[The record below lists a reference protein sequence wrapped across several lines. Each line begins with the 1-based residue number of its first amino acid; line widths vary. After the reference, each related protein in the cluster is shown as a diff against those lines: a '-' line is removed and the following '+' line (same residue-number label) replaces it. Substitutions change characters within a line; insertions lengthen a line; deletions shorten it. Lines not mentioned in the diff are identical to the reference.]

1 MNWKRII
8 SWIAAVL
15 LILVV
20 LTAIGGYFVL
30 RSHSFHRYVLAKIVE
45 KASTSTGGKV
55 EIRTY
60 DFHWSTLT
68 ANAYGLI
75 VHGTEPVG
83 QRPLLQVDKLT
94 VRLKILSVL
103 HQKINPREIMVEH
116 PVVHL
121 LIDKQGRTN
130 IPQPTA
136 PKQQSS
142 SINVFD
148 LAVGHALLSSGEVYY
163 NDLESSLH
171 ADVYDLRTDVTFDY
185 LASRYRGSLSYAGGK
200 LKYGNL
206 APLPHSLQTQFVATR
221 SRFALNPM
229 ILTLGSS
236 RVMLRGEATNYSSP
250 RVDGSYE
257 ILLHTADFSGMS
269 PSARPAGDIALNGG
283 IHYFSAPDRP
293 FLRNVAA
300 DGQLHSDGL
309 TVVSPDG
316 RLELRAVRGRFQL
329 QNGNLIARDVG
340 AALLNGQLAAE
351 LDMRHLDTTPV
362 SRVRAFLRGI
372 SLQAAKDSLRA
383 ASIKQMPLTGTVDG
397 HTDAAWTGS
406 MTNLNA
412 RSDITLRGAVR
423 NASSREQPAV
433 PVNGAFHVNYDGR
446 RSTIVVRQTVLRTPA
461 TSISAQG
468 EISDRSNLSVQVRV
482 SDLRELARLASAL
495 QPAGGKTAPTSAPP
509 TVPAISGSATLNALV
524 QGSIKK
530 PRVSA
535 QLAAQ
540 NLNVS
545 GTQWNALRVSALAT
559 PSQIA
564 LQNGSLVSAN
574 QGQASFGLT
583 VGLRDWSYLPS
594 NPISINLSV
603 RQMPLA
609 PLERVAGL
617 DYPISGNLVADVA
630 VHGSQ
635 LNPIGSGSVRLLNAK
650 AYDEH
655 IQNLSLQFQA
665 AGNTINS
672 TANLKLPAGA
682 ATAKLVYVPKTRA
695 YQLQADVPGITLE
708 KLAAVNAKNLPV
720 NGMLTA
726 SARGAGTLDNPQLA
740 ASVQIPKLEFQ
751 QTTVTQVKAD
761 LNLANHRADATLS
774 SGIAQAS
781 VQARVS
787 TNLAGDYYTEAS
799 VDTTVLPVAALL
811 AVYVPTLPEG
821 LQGQMELHASAKG
834 PLKDKSR
841 MEAHLVIPKLNAE
854 YQSLQIANTVPIR
867 VNYAKSVVALEPGEI
882 RGTDTSLRF
891 RGQVPLQGAGPMTMT
906 AQGNVNLRLLRLFS
920 PDLKSSGIVNVD
932 VRSAG
937 STQHPSVS
945 GQIRL
950 QNVSLTT
957 ITAPLG
963 LSNAN
968 GTLDLANDQVRVSN
982 FTGQV
987 GGGDISAG
995 GTIAYRPQLQFN
1007 LALNAK
1013 SVRLRYPEGLRA
1025 VLDSS
1030 LTLTGSRDG
1039 AAVNGRV
1046 LIDSLSFTKEFDL
1059 AEFMGQ
1065 FTGSTAPPSGENFAD
1080 KVKLEVSV
1088 QSTQQLQAV
1097 SSEVSIEG
1105 QANLRV
1111 IGTASNPVIVGRV
1124 DLTSGEIFF
1133 MKQRYQLERGIINF
1147 TNPDQ
1152 TTPDVN
1158 MAITTTIKQYNLTL
1172 TVVGPIDK
1180 LRTSYV
1186 SDPPLPPVDIINL
1199 IARGQTTEEATPPNL
1214 GANSLLAK
1222 GLASQASSQ
1231 VTKLAG
1237 LSSLQIDPLLGGD
1250 NRNPSARIGLQQRVT
1265 KNFLF
1270 TFSTDVTSAQNEV
1283 IQGEYQLN
1291 KRWSVSA
1298 TRNETGGVAFDGKF
1312 HTVF

>member
-8 SWIAAVL
+8 AWIAGVI

-20 LTAIGGYFVL
+20 VIAIGGYFVL

-45 KASTSTGGKV
+45 KASASTGGKV
-55 EIRTY
+55 EIRNY
-60 DFHWSTLT
+60 DFRWSTLT
-68 ANAYGLI
+68 ADAYGLV
-75 VHGTEPVG
+75 VHGTEPAG

-103 HQKINPREIMVEH
+103 HQKINLREILVEH
-116 PVVHL
+116 PVAHL
-121 LIDKQGRTN
+121 LVDKQGRTN

-148 LAVGHALLSSGEVYY
+148 LAVGHALLNNGEIYY
-163 NDLESSLH
+163 NDRESSLD

-185 LASRYRGSLSYAGGK
+185 LATRYRGSLSYAGGK

-221 SRFALNPM
+221 SRFTLNPM

-236 RVMLRGEATNYSSP
+236 RVMLRGEATNYNSP

-257 ILLHTADFSGMS
+257 ILLHTADFSGIS
-269 PSARPAGDIALNGG
+269 PSARPAGDIALSGG
-283 IHYFSAPDRP
+283 IHYFNAPDRP

-351 LDMRHLDTTPV
+351 LDMQHLDTTPV
-362 SRVRAFLRGI
+362 SRVHVFLRGI
-372 SLQAAKDSLRA
+372 SLQAAKDSLRTP
-383 ASIKQMPLTGTVDG
+383 SIKRMPLTGTVDG
-397 HTDAAWTGS
+397 NTEASWTGS
-406 MTNLNA
+406 MSNLNA

-423 NASSREQPAV
+423 NASSGEQPAV
-433 PVNGAFHVNYDGR
+433 PVNGTIHVNYDGR
-446 RSTIVVRQTVLRTPA
+446 RSTIAVRQTVLRTPA

-468 EISDRSNLSVQVRV
+468 EISNRSNLVVQARV
-482 SDLRELARLASAL
+482 DDLRELARLASAL
-495 QPAGGKTAPTSAPP
+495 RATTAPTSAPP

-524 QGSIKK
+524 QGSMKK
-530 PRVSA
+530 LRVSA

-545 GTQWNALRVSALAT
+545 GTEWNALRVSALAT
-559 PSQIA
+559 PTQIA

-635 LNPIGSGSVRLLNAK
+635 MNPIGSGTVKLLNAK

-665 AGNTINS
+665 AGNTVNS
-672 TANLKLPAGA
+672 TANLKLPAGS
-682 ATAKLVYVPKTRA
+682 ATAKLVYVPKTHA

-720 NGMLTA
+720 NGTLTA

-740 ASVQIPKLEFQ
+740 ASIQIPKLEFQ
-751 QTTVTQVKAD
+751 QTTITQVKAD

-787 TNLAGDYYTEAS
+787 ANLTGDYYTVAS

-867 VNYAKSVVALEPGEI
+867 VNYANSVVALEPGEI

-906 AQGNVNLRLLRLFS
+906 AQGNINLRLLRLFS

-932 VRSAG
+932 MRSAG
-937 STQHPSVS
+937 SPQHPSVA

-1007 LALNAK
+1007 LALNGK

-1030 LTLTGSRDG
+1030 LTLTGSRDA

-1133 MKQRYQLERGIINF
+1133 MKQRYQLVRGIINF

>member
-8 SWIAAVL
+8 TWVAAVS

-20 LTAIGGYFVL
+20 VIAIGGYLVL

-45 KASTSTGGKV
+45 KASASTGGKV

-68 ANAYGLI
+68 ADAYGLI
-75 VHGTEPVG
+75 VHGTEPAG

-103 HQKINPREIMVEH
+103 RQKINLREILVEH
-116 PVVHL
+116 PVAHL
-121 LIDKQGRTN
+121 LVDKQGRTN

-148 LAVGHALLSSGEVYY
+148 LAVGHALLNNGE
-163 NDLESSLH
+163 
-171 ADVYDLRTDVTFDY
+171 
-185 LASRYRGSLSYAGGK
+185 
-200 LKYGNL
+200 
-206 APLPHSLQTQFVATR
+206 
-221 SRFALNPM
+221 
-229 ILTLGSS
+229 
-236 RVMLRGEATNYSSP
+236 
-250 RVDGSYE
+250 
-257 ILLHTADFSGMS
+257 
-269 PSARPAGDIALNGG
+269 
-283 IHYFSAPDRP
+283 IHYFSATDRP

-300 DGQLHSDGL
+300 DGQVHSDGL

-351 LDMRHLDTTPV
+351 LDMQHLDTTPV
-362 SRVRAFLRGI
+362 SRVRAFLHGI

-397 HTDAAWTGS
+397 NTEASWTGS
-406 MTNLNA
+406 MSKLNA
-412 RSDITLRGAVR
+412 RSDITLHGALR
-423 NASSREQPAV
+423 NASSGEQPVV
-433 PVNGAFHVNYDGR
+433 PVNGAIHVNYDGR
-446 RSTIVVRQTVLRTPA
+446 RSTITVRQTVLRTPA

-468 EISDRSNLSVQVRV
+468 EISNRSNLVIQARV

-495 QPAGGKTAPTSAPP
+495 RATTAPTSTPP

-524 QGSIKK
+524 QGSMKK

-545 GTQWNALRVSALAT
+545 GTEWTALRVSALAT
-559 PSQIA
+559 PTQIA

-635 LNPIGSGSVRLLNAK
+635 MNPIGSGSVKLLNAK

-672 TANLKLPAGA
+672 TATLKLPAGS

-695 YQLQADVPGITLE
+695 YELQADVPGIALE

-720 NGMLTA
+720 NGTLTA
-726 SARGAGTLDNPQLA
+726 SARGAGTPDNPQLA

-751 QTTVTQVKAD
+751 QTTVTQIKAD

-781 VQARVS
+781 VQARVN
-787 TNLAGDYYTEAS
+787 TNLTGDYYTVAS

-906 AQGNVNLRLLRLFS
+906 AQGNINLRLLRLFS

-937 STQHPSVS
+937 SAQHPSVA

-968 GTLDLANDQVRVSN
+968 GTFDLAND
-982 FTGQV
+982 
-987 GGGDISAG
+987 
-995 GTIAYRPQLQFN
+995 
-1007 LALNAK
+1007 
-1013 SVRLRYPEGLRA
+1013 E
-1025 VLDSS
+1025 VL
-1030 LTLTGSRDG
+1030 
-1039 AAVNGRV
+1039 
-1046 LIDSLSFTKEFDL
+1046 
-1059 AEFMGQ
+1059 
-1065 FTGSTAPPSGENFAD
+1065 
-1080 KVKLEVSV
+1080 
-1088 QSTQQLQAV
+1088 
-1097 SSEVSIEG
+1097 
-1105 QANLRV
+1105 
-1111 IGTASNPVIVGRV
+1111 
-1124 DLTSGEIFF
+1124 
-1133 MKQRYQLERGIINF
+1133 
-1147 TNPDQ
+1147 
-1152 TTPDVN
+1152 
-1158 MAITTTIKQYNLTL
+1158 
-1172 TVVGPIDK
+1172 
-1180 LRTSYV
+1180 
-1186 SDPPLPPVDIINL
+1186 
-1199 IARGQTTEEATPPNL
+1199 
-1214 GANSLLAK
+1214 
-1222 GLASQASSQ
+1222 
-1231 VTKLAG
+1231 
-1237 LSSLQIDPLLGGD
+1237 
-1250 NRNPSARIGLQQRVT
+1250 
-1265 KNFLF
+1265 
-1270 TFSTDVTSAQNEV
+1270 
-1283 IQGEYQLN
+1283 
-1291 KRWSVSA
+1291 
-1298 TRNETGGVAFDGKF
+1298 
-1312 HTVF
+1312 

>member
-8 SWIAAVL
+8 GWIAAVI

-20 LTAIGGYFVL
+20 VIAIGGYFVL

-45 KASTSTGGKV
+45 KASASTGGKV
-55 EIRTY
+55 EIRSF
-60 DFHWSTLT
+60 DFRWSTLT
-68 ANAYGLI
+68 ADAYGL
-75 VHGTEPVG
+75 VGHGTEPAG

-103 HQKINPREIMVEH
+103 HQKINLREILVEH
-116 PVVHL
+116 PVAHL
-121 LIDKQGRTN
+121 LVDKQGRTN

-148 LAVGHALLSSGEVYY
+148 LAVGHALLNNGEIYY
-163 NDLESSLH
+163 NDRESSLD

-185 LASRYRGSLSYAGGK
+185 LATRYRGSLSYAGGK

-221 SRFALNPM
+221 SRFTLNPM

-236 RVMLRGEATNYSSP
+236 RVMLRGEATNYGSP

-269 PSARPAGDIALNGG
+269 PSARPAGDISLNGG

-293 FLRNVAA
+293 VLRNVSA

-316 RLELRAVRGRFQL
+316 RLELRAVQGRFQL

-351 LDMRHLDTTPV
+351 LDMQHLDTTPA

-372 SLQAAKDSLRA
+372 SLQAVKDSLRT

-397 HTDAAWTGS
+397 TTEASWTGS
-406 MTNLNA
+406 MSNLNA

-423 NASSREQPAV
+423 NAASGGEQPAV
-433 PVNGAFHVNYDGR
+433 PVNGAIHVNYDGN
-446 RSTIVVRQTVLRTPA
+446 RSEITVRQTVLRMPS

-468 EISDRSNLSVQVRV
+468 EISNRSNLVVQAKV

-495 QPAGGKTAPTSAPP
+495 GTTTTAPTFAPP

-524 QGSIKK
+524 QGSMKN
-530 PRVSA
+530 PHVSA

-545 GTQWNALRVSALAT
+545 GTQWNALRVSAVAT

-583 VGLRDWSYLPS
+583 VGLRNWSYLPS

-635 LNPIGSGSVRLLNAK
+635 TNPIGSGSVKLLNAK

-665 AGNTINS
+665 AGNTVNS
-672 TANLKLPAGA
+672 TANVKLPAGS
-682 ATAKLVYVPKTRA
+682 ATAKVVYLPKTRA

-720 NGMLTA
+720 NGTLTA
-726 SARGAGTLDNPQLA
+726 SARGAGSLDNPQLT

-787 TNLAGDYYTEAS
+787 TNLTGDYYTVAS

-841 MEAHLVIPKLNAE
+841 MEAHLVIPQLNAE

-891 RGQVPLQGAGPMTMT
+891 RGQVPLQGAGAMTMT
-906 AQGNVNLRLLRLFS
+906 AQGNINLRLLRLFS

-937 STQHPSVS
+937 STQHPSVA

-1007 LALNAK
+1007 LALNGK

-1030 LTLTGSRDG
+1030 LTLTGSRDA

-1270 TFSTDVTSAQNEV
+1270 TFSTDVTAAQNEV
-1283 IQGEYQLN
+1283 IQGEYQIN

>member
-8 SWIAAVL
+8 AWIAAVI

-20 LTAIGGYFVL
+20 VIAIGGYFVL

-45 KASTSTGGKV
+45 KASASTGGNV
-55 EIRTY
+55 EIRSY
-60 DFHWSTLT
+60 DFRWSNLT
-68 ANAYGLI
+68 ADAYGLI
-75 VHGTEPVG
+75 IHGTEPAG

-103 HQKINPREIMVEH
+103 HQKISLREIRVEH
-116 PVVHL
+116 PVAHL

-148 LAVGHALLSSGEVYY
+148 LAVGHALLNNGEIYY
-163 NDLESSLH
+163 NDRESSLD

-185 LASRYRGSLSYAGGK
+185 LATRYRGSLSYAGGK
-200 LKYGNL
+200 LKHGTL

-221 SRFALNPM
+221 SRFTLNPM

-269 PSARPAGDIALNGG
+269 PSAKPSGDIALNGG
-283 IHYFSAPDRP
+283 IHYFSATDRP

-300 DGQLHSDGL
+300 DGQVHSDGL

-351 LDMRHLDTTPV
+351 LDMQHLDTTPV
-362 SRVRAFLRGI
+362 SRVRAFLHGI

-397 HTDAAWTGS
+397 NTEASWTGS
-406 MTNLNA
+406 MSNLNA
-412 RSDITLRGAVR
+412 RSDITLHGALR
-423 NASSREQPAV
+423 NASSGEQPVV
-433 PVNGAFHVNYDGR
+433 PVNGAIHVNYDGR
-446 RSTIVVRQTVLRTPA
+446 RSTITVRQTVLRTPA

-468 EISDRSNLSVQVRV
+468 EISNRSNLVIQARV

-495 QPAGGKTAPTSAPP
+495 RATTAPTSAPP

-524 QGSIKK
+524 QGSMKK

-545 GTQWNALRVSALAT
+545 GTEWTALRVSALAT
-559 PSQIA
+559 PTQIA

-635 LNPIGSGSVRLLNAK
+635 LNPTGSGSVKLLNAK

-665 AGNTINS
+665 AGNTIKS
-672 TANLKLPAGA
+672 TANLKLPAGS

-720 NGMLTA
+720 NGTLTA
-726 SARGAGTLDNPQLA
+726 SARGVGTLDNPQLA

-751 QTTVTQVKAD
+751 QTTVTQIKVD
-761 LNLANHRADATLS
+761 LSLANHRADATLS

-787 TNLAGDYYTEAS
+787 TNLTGDYYTVAS

-891 RGQVPLQGAGPMTMT
+891 RGQVPLQGSGPMTMT
-906 AQGNVNLRLLRLFS
+906 AQGNINLRLLRLFS

-937 STQHPSVS
+937 SAQHPSVA

-950 QNVSLTT
+950 QDVSLTT

-1030 LTLTGSRDG
+1030 LTLTGSRDA

>member
-8 SWIAAVL
+8 AWIAGVI
-15 LILVV
+15 LILGVV
-20 LTAIGGYFVL
+20 IAIGGYFVL

-45 KASTSTGGKV
+45 KASASTGGKV
-55 EIRTY
+55 EIRNY
-60 DFHWSTLT
+60 DFRWSTLT
-68 ANAYGLI
+68 ADAYGLV
-75 VHGTEPVG
+75 VHGTEPAG

-103 HQKINPREIMVEH
+103 HQKINLREILVEH
-116 PVVHL
+116 PVAHL
-121 LIDKQGRTN
+121 LVDKQGRTN

-148 LAVGHALLSSGEVYY
+148 LAVGHALLNNGEIYY
-163 NDLESSLH
+163 NDRESYLD

-185 LASRYRGSLSYAGGK
+185 LATRYRGSLSYAGGK

-221 SRFALNPM
+221 SRFTLNPM

-236 RVMLRGEATNYSSP
+236 RVMLRGDATNYNSP

-257 ILLHTADFSGMS
+257 ILLHTADFSGIS

-351 LDMRHLDTTPV
+351 LDMQHLDTTPV
-362 SRVRAFLRGI
+362 SRVHAFLRGI
-372 SLQAAKDSLRA
+372 SLQAAKDSLRTP
-383 ASIKQMPLTGTVDG
+383 SIKRMPLTGTVDG
-397 HTDAAWTGS
+397 NTEASWTGRMS
-406 MTNLNA
+406 NLNA
-412 RSDITLRGAVR
+412 RSDITLRGVVR
-423 NASSREQPAV
+423 NASSGEQPAV
-433 PVNGAFHVNYDGR
+433 PVNGTIHVNYDGR
-446 RSTIVVRQTVLRTPA
+446 RSTIAVRQTVLRTPA

-468 EISDRSNLSVQVRV
+468 EISNRSNLVVQARV
-482 SDLRELARLASAL
+482 DDLRELARLASAL
-495 QPAGGKTAPTSAPP
+495 RATTAPTSAPP

-524 QGSIKK
+524 QGSMKK

-559 PSQIA
+559 PTQIA

-617 DYPISGNLVADVA
+617 EYPISGNLVADVA

-635 LNPIGSGSVRLLNAK
+635 MNPIGSGTVKLLNAK

-665 AGNTINS
+665 AGNTVNS
-672 TANLKLPAGA
+672 TANLKLAAGS
-682 ATAKLVYVPKTRA
+682 ATAKLVYVPKTHA

-720 NGMLTA
+720 NGTLTA

-740 ASVQIPKLEFQ
+740 ASIQIPKLEFQ
-751 QTTVTQVKAD
+751 QTTITQVKAD

-781 VQARVS
+781 VQVRVS
-787 TNLAGDYYTEAS
+787 ANLTGDYYTVAS

-821 LQGQMELHASAKG
+821 LQGQMELHGSAKG

-867 VNYAKSVVALEPGEI
+867 VNYANSVVALEPGEI

-891 RGQVPLQGAGPMTMT
+891 RGQIPLEGAGPMTMT
-906 AQGNVNLRLLRLFS
+906 AQGNINLRLLRLFS

-932 VRSAG
+932 MRSAG
-937 STQHPSVS
+937 SPQHPSVA

-1007 LALNAK
+1007 LALNGK

-1030 LTLTGSRDG
+1030 LTLTGSRDA

-1172 TVVGPIDK
+1172 TVVGTIDK

>member
-8 SWIAAVL
+8 AWIAAVI

-20 LTAIGGYFVL
+20 VIAIGGYFVL

-45 KASTSTGGKV
+45 KASASTGGNV
-55 EIRTY
+55 EIRSY
-60 DFHWSTLT
+60 DFRWSNLT

-75 VHGTEPVG
+75 IHGTEPAG

-103 HQKINPREIMVEH
+103 HQKISLREIRVEH
-116 PVVHL
+116 PVAHL

-130 IPQPTA
+130 IPQPSA

-148 LAVGHALLSSGEVYY
+148 LAVGHALLNNGEIYY
-163 NDLESSLH
+163 NDRESSLD

-185 LASRYRGSLSYAGGK
+185 LATRYRGSLSYAGGK

-221 SRFALNPM
+221 SRFTLNPM

-236 RVMLRGEATNYSSP
+236 RVMLRGEATNYNSP

-269 PSARPAGDIALNGG
+269 PSAKPSGDIALNGV
-283 IHYFSAPDRP
+283 IHYFSATDRP
-293 FLRNVAA
+293 FLRN
-300 DGQLHSDGL
+300 
-309 TVVSPDG
+309 
-316 RLELRAVRGRFQL
+316 
-329 QNGNLIARDVG
+329 
-340 AALLNGQLAAE
+340 
-351 LDMRHLDTTPV
+351 
-362 SRVRAFLRGI
+362 
-372 SLQAAKDSLRA
+372 
-383 ASIKQMPLTGTVDG
+383 
-397 HTDAAWTGS
+397 
-406 MTNLNA
+406 
-412 RSDITLRGAVR
+412 
-423 NASSREQPAV
+423 ASSGEQPVV
-433 PVNGAFHVNYDGR
+433 PVNGAIHLNYDGG
-446 RSTIVVRQTVLRTPA
+446 RSTITVRQTVLRTPA

-468 EISDRSNLSVQVRV
+468 EISNRSNLVIQARV

-495 QPAGGKTAPTSAPP
+495 RATTAPTSAPP

-524 QGSIKK
+524 QGSMKK

-545 GTQWNALRVSALAT
+545 GTEWTALRVSALAT
-559 PSQIA
+559 PTQIA

-635 LNPIGSGSVRLLNAK
+635 MNPIGSGSVKLLNAK

-672 TANLKLPAGA
+672 TANLKLPAGS
-682 ATAKLVYVPKTRA
+682 ATAKLVYVPKGRA

-708 KLAAVNAKNLPV
+708 KLAAVNAKNLPI
-720 NGMLTA
+720 NGTLTA

-751 QTTVTQVKAD
+751 QTTVTQIKAD

-787 TNLAGDYYTEAS
+787 TNLTGDYYTVAS

-841 MEAHLVIPKLNAE
+841 MEARLVIPKLNAE

-906 AQGNVNLRLLRLFS
+906 AQGNINLRLLRLFS

-937 STQHPSVS
+937 STQHPSVA

-1030 LTLTGSRDG
+1030 LTLTGSRDA

-1065 FTGSTAPPSGENFAD
+1065 FTGSTAPPSGENFAH
-1080 KVKLEVSV
+1080 KLCFRS
-1088 QSTQQLQAV
+1088 
-1097 SSEVSIEG
+1097 
-1105 QANLRV
+1105 
-1111 IGTASNPVIVGRV
+1111 
-1124 DLTSGEIFF
+1124 
-1133 MKQRYQLERGIINF
+1133 
-1147 TNPDQ
+1147 
-1152 TTPDVN
+1152 
-1158 MAITTTIKQYNLTL
+1158 
-1172 TVVGPIDK
+1172 
-1180 LRTSYV
+1180 
-1186 SDPPLPPVDIINL
+1186 
-1199 IARGQTTEEATPPNL
+1199 
-1214 GANSLLAK
+1214 
-1222 GLASQASSQ
+1222 ASSTGRHDQ
-1231 VTKLAG
+1231 SHRARTDYRRGYPTEFGGQFSAG
-1237 LSSLQIDPLLGGD
+1237 QRLS
-1250 NRNPSARIGLQQRVT
+1250 
-1265 KNFLF
+1265 
-1270 TFSTDVTSAQNEV
+1270 
-1283 IQGEYQLN
+1283 
-1291 KRWSVSA
+1291 
-1298 TRNETGGVAFDGKF
+1298 
-1312 HTVF
+1312 

>member
-8 SWIAAVL
+8 AWIAAV
-15 LILVV
+15 ILVLV
-20 LTAIGGYFVL
+20 VVIAIGGYFVL

-45 KASTSTGGKV
+45 KASASTGGNV
-55 EIRTY
+55 EIRSY
-60 DFHWSTLT
+60 DFRWSNLT
-68 ANAYGLI
+68 ADAYGLI
-75 VHGTEPVG
+75 IHGTEPAG

-103 HQKINPREIMVEH
+103 HQKISLREIRVEH
-116 PVVHL
+116 PVAHL

-148 LAVGHALLSSGEVYY
+148 LAVGHALLNNGEIYY
-163 NDLESSLH
+163 NDRESSLD

-185 LASRYRGSLSYAGGK
+185 LATRYRGSLSYAGGK
-200 LKYGNL
+200 LKYGTL

-221 SRFALNPM
+221 SRFTLNPM

-257 ILLHTADFSGMS
+257 ILLHMADFSGMS
-269 PSARPAGDIALNGG
+269 PSAKPSGDIALNGG
-283 IHYFSAPDRP
+283 IHYFSATDRP

-300 DGQLHSDGL
+300 DGQVHSDGL

-351 LDMRHLDTTPV
+351 LDMQHLDTTPV
-362 SRVRAFLRGI
+362 SRVRAFLHGI

-397 HTDAAWTGS
+397 NTEASWTGS
-406 MTNLNA
+406 MSKLNA
-412 RSDITLRGAVR
+412 RSDITLHGALR
-423 NASSREQPAV
+423 NASSGEQPVV
-433 PVNGAFHVNYDGR
+433 PVNGAIHVNYDGR
-446 RSTIVVRQTVLRTPA
+446 RSTITVRQTVLRTPA

-468 EISDRSNLSVQVRV
+468 EISNRSNLVIQARV

-495 QPAGGKTAPTSAPP
+495 RATTAPTSAPP

-524 QGSIKK
+524 QGSMKK

-545 GTQWNALRVSALAT
+545 GTEWTALRVSALAT
-559 PSQIA
+559 PTQIA

-635 LNPIGSGSVRLLNAK
+635 LNPTGSGSMKLLNAK

-672 TANLKLPAGA
+672 TANLKLPAGS

-720 NGMLTA
+720 NGTLTA

-751 QTTVTQVKAD
+751 QTTVTQIKAD

-787 TNLAGDYYTEAS
+787 TNLTGDYYTVAS

-811 AVYVPTLPEG
+811 AVYVPSLPEG

-891 RGQVPLQGAGPMTMT
+891 RGQVPLQGSGPMTMT
-906 AQGNVNLRLLRLFS
+906 AQGNINLRLLRLFS

-937 STQHPSVS
+937 SAQHPSVA

-950 QNVSLTT
+950 QDVSLTT

-1030 LTLTGSRDG
+1030 LTLTGSRDA

>member
-8 SWIAAVL
+8 GWIAVGIVGLIVVVAV
-15 LILVV
+15 
-20 LTAIGGYFVL
+20 GGYFVL

-45 KASTSTGGKV
+45 KVSASTGGKV
-55 EIRTY
+55 EIGNY

-68 ANAYGLI
+68 ADAYNLI
-75 VHGTEPVG
+75 VHGTEPAN
-83 QRPLLQVDKLT
+83 QRPLFQADKLT
-94 VRLKILSVL
+94 LRLKILSVL
-103 HQKINPREIMVEH
+103 HEKINLREILIEH
-116 PVVHL
+116 PVAHL
-121 LIDKQGRTN
+121 LIDAQGRTN

-136 PKQQSS
+136 PKQESS

-148 LAVGHALLSSGEVYY
+148 LAVGHALLNNGEIYY
-163 NDLESSLH
+163 NDSKSSLD
-171 ADVYDLRTDVTFDY
+171 ADVYDLHTDIAFES
-185 LASRYRGSLSYAGGK
+185 LASRYRGSLSYGSGK
-200 LKYGNL
+200 LKYGDL
-206 APLPHSLQTQFVATR
+206 APLPHTLQTQFIATR
-221 SRFALNPM
+221 SRFSLNPM

-236 RVMLRGEATNYSSP
+236 RVTLRSEVTNYDNP
-250 RVDGSYE
+250 RMDGSYE
-257 ILLHTADFSGMS
+257 VLLHTADFAGMS
-269 PSARPAGDIALNGG
+269 PSAKAAGDVALNGG
-283 IHYFSAPDRP
+283 IHYFSAPNLP
-293 FLRNVAA
+293 FLRSIAV
-300 DGQLHSDGL
+300 DGQLRSDGL
-309 TVVSPDG
+309 TLVSPDA
-316 RLELRAVRGRFQL
+316 RLEVRAIRGKFQL
-329 QNGNLIARDVG
+329 QNGNLVARDIG

-351 LDMRHLDTTPV
+351 LDMQHLDTTPA
-362 SRVRAFLRGI
+362 SRVRAFLRGV
-372 SLQAAKDSLRA
+372 SLQAAKESVRT

-397 HTDAAWTGS
+397 NTEASWTGS
-406 MTNLNA
+406 ISNLNA
-412 RSDITLRGAVR
+412 RSDITLRCAVR
-423 NASSREQPAV
+423 NTSAGTQAV
-433 PVNGAFHVNYDGR
+433 PLNGAIHVNYDGR
-446 RSTIVVRQTVLRTPA
+446 RSLITLRDTILRTPA
-461 TSISAQG
+461 TTVTAQG
-468 EISDRSNLSVQVRV
+468 EVSDRSNLAIQAKA
-482 SDLRELARLASAL
+482 SDLRELAKLASAL
-495 QPAGGKTAPTSAPP
+495 RTTSGNTAAPSQASLP
-509 TVPAISGSATLNALV
+509 PVSGSATLNALV
-524 QGSIKK
+524 QGSMKK

-540 NLNVS
+540 NLAAS
-545 GTQWNALRVSALAT
+545 GTQWSALRASLLAT

-564 LQNGSLVSAN
+564 IQNGSLVSAN
-574 QGQASFGLT
+574 QGQATFGVM
-583 VGLRDWSYLPS
+583 VGLRNWSYVAS

-609 PLERVAGL
+609 PLERIAGL
-617 DYPISGNLVADVA
+617 DYPISGNLVADVI

-635 LNPIGSGSVRLLNAK
+635 LNPIGSGSVKLLNAK

-655 IQNLSLQFQA
+655 IQNLSLEFQA
-665 AGNTINS
+665 AGNTVNS
-672 TANLKLPAGA
+672 TANVKLPAGSA
-682 ATAKLVYVPKTRA
+682 VAKLTYLPKTRA
-695 YQLQADVPGITLE
+695 YQFQADVPGVTLE
-708 KLAAVNAKNLPV
+708 KLAAVEAKNLPV
-720 NGMLTA
+720 NGKLTA
-726 SARGAGTLDNPQLA
+726 MARGAGTLDNPQLT
-740 ASVQIPKLEFQ
+740 ASVQIPKLDFQ
-751 QTTVTQVKAD
+751 QTTITQIKAD
-761 LNLANHRADATLS
+761 MNLANHHADATLS

-787 TNLAGDYYTEAS
+787 ANLTDDYYTTAS

-811 AVYVPTLPEG
+811 AVYVPSLPEG
-821 LQGQMELHASAKG
+821 LQGQMELHATAKG

-867 VNYAKSVVALEPGEI
+867 VNYAKSIVGLEPGEI

-891 RGQVPLQGAGPMTMT
+891 RGQVPLEGTAPMTMT
-906 AQGNVNLRLLRLFS
+906 ANGNINLRLLRLFS

-932 VRSAG
+932 VRGAG
-937 STQHPSVS
+937 SPQNPSVA

-950 QNVSLTT
+950 QNASIAT

-968 GTLDLANDQVRVSN
+968 GILDIGNDQVRISN

-1007 LALNAK
+1007 LALNGK
-1013 SVRLRYPEGLRA
+1013 SVRLRYPEGLRT

-1030 LTLTGSRDG
+1030 LTLTGTRD
-1039 AAVNGRV
+1039 AATVNGRV
-1046 LIDSLSFTKEFDL
+1046 LIDSLSFTSEFDL
-1059 AEFMGQ
+1059 ADFMGQ
-1065 FTGSTAPPSGENFAD
+1065 FTGSTAPPSGESFAD
-1080 KVKLEVSV
+1080 HVKLDVTV

-1111 IGTASNPVIVGRV
+1111 IGTASNPVIVGRA

-1172 TVVGPIDK
+1172 TVVGPIEK

-1214 GANSLLAK
+1214 GANSLIAK
-1222 GLASQASSQ
+1222 GVASQASSQ
-1231 VTKLAG
+1231 VSKLAG
-1237 LSSLQIDPLLGGD
+1237 LSSLQIDPLLGGE
-1250 NRNPSARIGLQQRVT
+1250 NRNPSARVGIQQRVT

-1283 IQGEYQLN
+1283 VQGEYQIN

>member
-1 MNWKRII
+1 MNWKRIVG
-8 SWIAAVL
+8 WIAVAIVGLIVVVAV
-15 LILVV
+15 
-20 LTAIGGYFVL
+20 GGYFIL

-45 KASTSTGGKV
+45 KASASTGGKV
-55 EIRTY
+55 EIGNY

-68 ANAYGLI
+68 ADAYNLI
-75 VHGTEPVG
+75 VHGTEPAN
-83 QRPLLQVDKLT
+83 QRPLFQADKLT
-94 VRLKILSVL
+94 LRLKILSVL
-103 HQKINPREIMVEH
+103 HEKINLREILIEH
-116 PVVHL
+116 PVAHL
-121 LIDKQGRTN
+121 LIDAQGRTN

-136 PKQQSS
+136 PKQESS

-148 LAVGHALLSSGEVYY
+148 LAVGHALLNNGEIYY
-163 NDLESSLH
+163 NDRKSSLD
-171 ADVYDLRTDVTFDY
+171 ADIYDLHTDIAFES
-185 LASRYRGSLSYAGGK
+185 LASRYRGSLSYGSGK
-200 LKYGNL
+200 LKYGDL
-206 APLPHSLQTQFVATR
+206 APLPHTLQTQFIATR
-221 SRFALNPM
+221 SRFSLNPM

-236 RVMLRGEATNYSSP
+236 RVTLRSEVTNYDNP
-250 RVDGSYE
+250 RMDGSYE
-257 ILLHTADFSGMS
+257 VLLHTADFAGMS
-269 PSARPAGDIALNGG
+269 PSAKAAGDVALNGG
-283 IHYFSAPDRP
+283 IHYFSAPNLP
-293 FLRNVAA
+293 FLRSIAV
-300 DGQLHSDGL
+300 DGQLRSDGL
-309 TVVSPDG
+309 TLVSPDA
-316 RLELRAVRGRFQL
+316 RLEVRAIRGKLQL
-329 QNGNLIARDVG
+329 QNGNLVARDIG

-351 LDMRHLDTTPV
+351 LDMQHLDTTPA
-362 SRVRAFLRGI
+362 SRVRAVLRGV
-372 SLQAAKDSLRA
+372 SLQAAKESVRT

-397 HTDAAWTGS
+397 NTEASWTGS
-406 MTNLNA
+406 IGNLKA
-412 RSDITLRGAVR
+412 RSDITLRCAVQ
-423 NASSREQPAV
+423 NTSAGTQAV
-433 PVNGAFHVNYDGR
+433 PLNGAIHVNYDGR
-446 RSTIVVRQTVLRTPA
+446 RSLITLRDTILRTPA
-461 TSISAQG
+461 TSVTAQG
-468 EISDRSNLSVQVRV
+468 EISDRSNLTIQAKA
-482 SDLRELARLASAL
+482 SDLRELAKLASAL
-495 QPAGGKTAPTSAPP
+495 RTTSGNTAAPSQASLP
-509 TVPAISGSATLNALV
+509 VSGSATLNALV
-524 QGSIKK
+524 QGSMKK

-540 NLNVS
+540 NLAAS
-545 GTQWNALRVSALAT
+545 GTQWSALRASLFAT

-564 LQNGSLVSAN
+564 IQNGSLVSAN
-574 QGQASFGLT
+574 QGQATFGVM
-583 VGLRDWSYLPS
+583 VGLRNWSYVAS

-609 PLERVAGL
+609 PLERIAGL
-617 DYPISGNLVADVA
+617 DYPISGNLVADVT

-635 LNPIGSGSVRLLNAK
+635 LNPTGSGSLKLLKGK
-650 AYDEH
+650 AYDEP
-655 IQNLSLQFQA
+655 IQNLALQFQA
-665 AGNTINS
+665 TGNTVNT
-672 TANLKLPAGA
+672 TANLQVPAGSA
-682 ATAKLVYVPKTRA
+682 VAKLTYLPKTRA
-695 YQLQADVPGITLE
+695 YQLQADVPGVTLE
-708 KLAAVNAKNLPV
+708 KLAAVEAKNLPV
-720 NGMLTA
+720 NGKLTA
-726 SARGAGTLDNPQLA
+726 TARGAGTLDNPQLT
-740 ASVQIPKLEFQ
+740 ASVQIPKLDFQ
-751 QTTVTQVKAD
+751 QTTITQIKAD
-761 LNLANHRADATLS
+761 MNLANHHADATLS
-774 SGIAQAS
+774 SGLAQAS

-787 TNLAGDYYTEAS
+787 ANLTDDYYTTAS

-811 AVYVPTLPEG
+811 AVYVPSLPEG
-821 LQGQMELHASAKG
+821 LQGQMELHATAKG

-854 YQSLQIANTVPIR
+854 YQSLHIANTVPIR

-882 RGTDTSLRF
+882 RGTETSLRF
-891 RGQVPLQGAGPMTMT
+891 RGQVPLQGTAPMTMT
-906 AQGNVNLRLLRLFS
+906 ANGNINLRLLRLFS

-932 VRSAG
+932 VRGAG
-937 STQHPSVS
+937 SPQNPSVA

-950 QNVSLTT
+950 QNASIAT

-968 GTLDLANDQVRVSN
+968 GILDIGNDQVRISN

-1007 LALNAK
+1007 LALNGK
-1013 SVRLRYPEGLRA
+1013 SVRLRYPEGLRM

-1030 LTLTGSRDG
+1030 LTLTGTRD
-1039 AAVNGRV
+1039 AATVNGRV
-1046 LIDSLSFTKEFDL
+1046 LIDSLSFTSEFDL
-1059 AEFMGQ
+1059 ADFMGQ
-1065 FTGSTAPPSGENFAD
+1065 FTGSTAPPSGESFAD
-1080 KVKLEVSV
+1080 HVKLDVAV

-1111 IGTASNPVIVGRV
+1111 IGTGSNPVIVGRA

-1158 MAITTTIKQYNLTL
+1158 MSITTTIKQYNLTL
-1172 TVVGPIDK
+1172 TVVGPIEK

-1199 IARGQTTEEATPPNL
+1199 IARGQTTEESTPANL
-1214 GANSLLAK
+1214 GANSLIAK
-1222 GLASQASSQ
+1222 GVASQASSQ

-1237 LSSLQIDPLLGGD
+1237 LSSLQIDPLLGGE
-1250 NRNPSARIGLQQRVT
+1250 NRNPSARVGIQQRVT

-1283 IQGEYQLN
+1283 VQGEYQIN

>member
-8 SWIAAVL
+8 AWIAAV
-15 LILVV
+15 ILVLV
-20 LTAIGGYFVL
+20 VVIAIGGYFVL

-45 KASTSTGGKV
+45 KASASTGGNV
-55 EIRTY
+55 EIRSY
-60 DFHWSTLT
+60 DFRWSNLT
-68 ANAYGLI
+68 ADAYGLI
-75 VHGTEPVG
+75 IHGTEPAG

-103 HQKINPREIMVEH
+103 HQKISLREIRVEH
-116 PVVHL
+116 PVAHL

-148 LAVGHALLSSGEVYY
+148 LAVGHALLNNGEIYY
-163 NDLESSLH
+163 NDRESSLD
-171 ADVYDLRTDVTFDY
+171 ADGYDLRTDVTFDY
-185 LASRYRGSLSYAGGK
+185 LATRYRGSLSYAGGK
-200 LKYGNL
+200 LKYGTL

-221 SRFALNPM
+221 SRFTLNPM

-257 ILLHTADFSGMS
+257 ILLHMADFSGMS
-269 PSARPAGDIALNGG
+269 PSAKPSGDIALNGG
-283 IHYFSAPDRP
+283 IHYFSATDRP

-300 DGQLHSDGL
+300 DGQVHSDGL

-351 LDMRHLDTTPV
+351 LDMQHLDTTPV
-362 SRVRAFLRGI
+362 SRVRAFLHGI

-397 HTDAAWTGS
+397 NTEASWTGS
-406 MTNLNA
+406 MSNLNA
-412 RSDITLRGAVR
+412 RSDITLHGALR
-423 NASSREQPAV
+423 NASSGEQPVV
-433 PVNGAFHVNYDGR
+433 PVNGAIHVNYDGR
-446 RSTIVVRQTVLRTPA
+446 RSTITVRQTVLRTPA

-468 EISDRSNLSVQVRV
+468 EISNRSNLVIQARV

-495 QPAGGKTAPTSAPP
+495 RATTAPTSAPP

-524 QGSIKK
+524 QGSMKK

-545 GTQWNALRVSALAT
+545 GTEWTALRVSALAT
-559 PSQIA
+559 PTQIA

-635 LNPIGSGSVRLLNAK
+635 LNPTGSGSMKLLNAK

-672 TANLKLPAGA
+672 TANLKLPAGS

-720 NGMLTA
+720 NGTLTA

-787 TNLAGDYYTEAS
+787 TNLTGDYYTVAS

-811 AVYVPTLPEG
+811 AVYVPSLPEG

-891 RGQVPLQGAGPMTMT
+891 RGQVPLQGSGPMTMT
-906 AQGNVNLRLLRLFS
+906 AQGNINLRLLRLFS

-937 STQHPSVS
+937 SAQHPSVA

-950 QNVSLTT
+950 QDVSLTT

-1030 LTLTGSRDG
+1030 LTLTGSRDA

>member
-1 MNWKRII
+1 
-8 SWIAAVL
+8 
-15 LILVV
+15 
-20 LTAIGGYFVL
+20 
-30 RSHSFHRYVLAKIVE
+30 
-45 KASTSTGGKV
+45 
-55 EIRTY
+55 
-60 DFHWSTLT
+60 
-68 ANAYGLI
+68 
-75 VHGTEPVG
+75 
-83 QRPLLQVDKLT
+83 
-94 VRLKILSVL
+94 
-103 HQKINPREIMVEH
+103 
-116 PVVHL
+116 
-121 LIDKQGRTN
+121 
-130 IPQPTA
+130 
-136 PKQQSS
+136 
-142 SINVFD
+142 
-148 LAVGHALLSSGEVYY
+148 
-163 NDLESSLH
+163 
-171 ADVYDLRTDVTFDY
+171 
-185 LASRYRGSLSYAGGK
+185 
-200 LKYGNL
+200 
-206 APLPHSLQTQFVATR
+206 
-221 SRFALNPM
+221 
-229 ILTLGSS
+229 
-236 RVMLRGEATNYSSP
+236 
-250 RVDGSYE
+250 
-257 ILLHTADFSGMS
+257 
-269 PSARPAGDIALNGG
+269 
-283 IHYFSAPDRP
+283 
-293 FLRNVAA
+293 
-300 DGQLHSDGL
+300 
-309 TVVSPDG
+309 
-316 RLELRAVRGRFQL
+316 
-329 QNGNLIARDVG
+329 
-340 AALLNGQLAAE
+340 
-351 LDMRHLDTTPV
+351 
-362 SRVRAFLRGI
+362 
-372 SLQAAKDSLRA
+372 
-383 ASIKQMPLTGTVDG
+383 
-397 HTDAAWTGS
+397 
-406 MTNLNA
+406 
-412 RSDITLRGAVR
+412 
-423 NASSREQPAV
+423 
-433 PVNGAFHVNYDGR
+433 
-446 RSTIVVRQTVLRTPA
+446 
-461 TSISAQG
+461 
-468 EISDRSNLSVQVRV
+468 
-482 SDLRELARLASAL
+482 
-495 QPAGGKTAPTSAPP
+495 
-509 TVPAISGSATLNALV
+509 
-524 QGSIKK
+524 
-530 PRVSA
+530 
-535 QLAAQ
+535 
-540 NLNVS
+540 
-545 GTQWNALRVSALAT
+545 
-559 PSQIA
+559 
-564 LQNGSLVSAN
+564 
-574 QGQASFGLT
+574 
-583 VGLRDWSYLPS
+583 
-594 NPISINLSV
+594 
-603 RQMPLA
+603 
-609 PLERVAGL
+609 
-617 DYPISGNLVADVA
+617 
-630 VHGSQ
+630 
-635 LNPIGSGSVRLLNAK
+635 
-650 AYDEH
+650 
-655 IQNLSLQFQA
+655 
-665 AGNTINS
+665 
-672 TANLKLPAGA
+672 
-682 ATAKLVYVPKTRA
+682 
-695 YQLQADVPGITLE
+695 
-708 KLAAVNAKNLPV
+708 
-720 NGMLTA
+720 
-726 SARGAGTLDNPQLA
+726 
-740 ASVQIPKLEFQ
+740 
-751 QTTVTQVKAD
+751 
-761 LNLANHRADATLS
+761 
-774 SGIAQAS
+774 
-781 VQARVS
+781 
-787 TNLAGDYYTEAS
+787 
-799 VDTTVLPVAALL
+799 
-811 AVYVPTLPEG
+811 
-821 LQGQMELHASAKG
+821 
-834 PLKDKSR
+834 
-841 MEAHLVIPKLNAE
+841 
-854 YQSLQIANTVPIR
+854 
-867 VNYAKSVVALEPGEI
+867 
-882 RGTDTSLRF
+882 
-891 RGQVPLQGAGPMTMT
+891 MTMT
-906 AQGNVNLRLLRLFS
+906 AQGNINLRLLRLFS

-932 VRSAG
+932 VRSTG
-937 STQHPSVS
+937 STQHPSVA

-1030 LTLTGSRDG
+1030 LTLTGSRDA